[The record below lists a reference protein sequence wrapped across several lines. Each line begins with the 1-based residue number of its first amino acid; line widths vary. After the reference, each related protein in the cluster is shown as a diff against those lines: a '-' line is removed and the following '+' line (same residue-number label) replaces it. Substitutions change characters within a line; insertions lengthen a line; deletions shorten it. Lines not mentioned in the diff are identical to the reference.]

1 MARVAK
7 AKASQPELM
16 AFHPAVDSFI
26 GWLAVQKGSSEATQ
40 QAYRRDLL
48 QFSAHL
54 QASGIDIGEPA
65 GISRRHIQSWL
76 ASLFRKGEAK
86 SSMARKLAAV
96 RSYLRFQVRMGN
108 VSENVATSV
117 HNPKQEQHHPR
128 LLNADETFAL
138 LDSPLRPDKPLAE
151 NATNENAAKTKVSSA
166 NSAILRL
173 RDLALAE
180 LLYGSGL
187 RISEALGLD
196 VDDVHPGNGVVR
208 VFGKGSKERLAP
220 LSDTSRKALANWLED
235 RGLIAETDEHALFV
249 GARGRR
255 LNRREAV
262 RIISSLCQQAGLD
275 RVISPHGLRH
285 SFATHLLDAGADLRS
300 VQELLGHQR
309 LTTTQRYT
317 SVSLEHLMRVY
328 DKAHPKAR
336 QQGNGG
342 LGGEAEDE

>member
-1 MARVAK
+1 MAAEG
-7 AKASQPELM
+7 AA
-16 AFHPAVDSFI
+16 AFHPAIDSFI

-40 QAYRRDLL
+40 QAYRRDLI
-48 QFSAHL
+48 QFSTHL
-54 QASGIDIGEPA
+54 QASGIDLGEPA
-65 GISRRHIQSWL
+65 QISKRHVQSWL
-76 ASLFRKGEAK
+76 ASLFHKGEAK

-96 RSYLRFQVRMGN
+96 RSYLRFQIRMGKI
-108 VSENVATSV
+108 SENVATSV
-117 HNPKQEQHHPR
+117 HNPKQEKHHPR

-138 LDSPLRPDKPLAE
+138 LDSPARPDKPLAE
-151 NATNENAAKTKVSSA
+151 NAMGENTAKARSGADNTTP
-166 NSAILRL
+166 LRL

-196 VDDVHPGNGVVR
+196 VNDVHTSNGVVR

-220 LSDTSRKALANWLED
+220 LSDTSRKALAGWLDD
-235 RGLIAETDEHALFV
+235 RDLIADPGEQALFV

-262 RIISSLCQQAGLD
+262 RIIASLCQQAGLD

>member
-1 MARVAK
+1 MARVAR
-7 AKASQPELM
+7 AKARQPEET
-16 AFHPAVDSFI
+16 AFHPAIDSFI
-26 GWLAVQKGSSEATQ
+26 GWLAVQKGSAEATQ

-54 QASGIDIGEPA
+54 QASGIDLAEPA
-65 GISRRHIQSWL
+65 GISKRHVQSWL
-76 ASLFRKGEAK
+76 ASLFHKGEAK

-96 RSYLRFQVRMGN
+96 RSYLRFQIRMGKIA
-108 VSENVATSV
+108 ENVATSV
-117 HNPKQEQHHPR
+117 HNPRQEQHHPR
-128 LLNADETFAL
+128 LLNPDETFAL
-138 LDSPLRPDKPLAE
+138 LDSPASPDKPLTENGTAEKPATAGAE
-151 NATNENAAKTKVSSA
+151 NAAH
-166 NSAILRL
+166 LRL

-220 LSDTSRKALANWLED
+220 LSDTSRQALASWLED
-235 RGLIAETDEHALFV
+235 RDLIAEPAEQALFV

-262 RIISSLCQQAGLD
+262 RIIASLCQQAGLD

-300 VQELLGHQR
+300 VQELLGHRR

-328 DKAHPKAR
+328 DKAHPKAH
-336 QQGNGG
+336 QQGEYRESEGA
-342 LGGEAEDE
+342 GEE